1 MLYPDLGR
9 SQRLCL
15 KRSVF
20 IRPKWF
26 KPIQEIKRG
35 FVYGIVPPREG
46 RLNLIEEH
54 EAEDAKTQLEV
65 YISRLSMVCNV
76 LTKCTFIGDLYKKV
90 QDPDL
95 IGLMSGHAEGSKA
108 LARY

>member
-1 MLYPDLGR
+1 
-9 SQRLCL
+9 
-15 KRSVF
+15 
-20 IRPKWF
+20 
-26 KPIQEIKRG
+26 
-35 FVYGIVPPREG
+35 VYGIVPPREG

>member
-1 MLYPDLGR
+1 M
-9 SQRLCL
+9 
-15 KRSVF
+15 
-20 IRPKWF
+20 
-26 KPIQEIKRG
+26 
-35 FVYGIVPPREG
+35 YGIVPPREG

-95 IGLMSGHAEGSKA
+95 IGLMSGHAEESKV